1 MHMHVHCRIYTM
13 EEGGPRQCIEGMC
26 TCERVHMHMH
36 RRIYHGGEAR
46 AVCRG
51 YVHVYVHVHA
61 YVSVH
66 MCICIYHGGEAR
78 AVCRGYVHVYVH
90 VHAYVSVHMCICI
103 YHGGEARAVCRRGC
117 AGWMRGDENPS
128 KALCGGLH
136 LQLQGVHLAFQSST
150 CTCKHM
156 GGRCM
161 RCFVVHA
168 YRDAEA
174 TCICLHGHL

>member
-1 MHMHVHCRIYTM
+1 MHVHMHVHCRIYTM

-61 YVSVH
+61 H
-66 MCICIYHGGEAR
+66 
-78 AVCRGYVHVYVH
+78 
-90 VHAYVSVHMCICI
+90 VSVHMCICI